1 MGLRAARLS
10 PSGEHSIERLM
21 RLCVFGLWHLGCVTA
36 ACLARGGHSVI
47 AIDPDAALI
56 ARLRRSEPPLLEPG
70 LAELTGD
77 GLSHNRLRF
86 EVASPETVS
95 GAEVVWV
102 TFDTPVDEDDMGQI
116 SAVVDPVMTLVPNL
130 PDHCLVL
137 VSSQLP
143 IGTTRKLLDATALR
157 GRSDVTFGYI
167 PENLRLGKAIE
178 VFTKPDRVVVGLQC
192 DTDRA
197 KVATLL
203 APFTDNIVWMSIES
217 AEMTKHAINGFLATS
232 VVFMNELATIC
243 EEVGADAKEV
253 ESGLKSE
260 ARIGPGAY
268 LSPGGPF
275 TGGTLARDVTT
286 LSDLG
291 KALRVPVSLIS
302 AVRQSNE
309 EHRLWAL
316 RKLREQLGPLSGKRI
331 AILGL
336 TYKPGTSTLRRSGA
350 VELAQALRREG
361 ATAIGFD
368 PAVGELPDDICG
380 VLTLASSATQAVAG
394 VDAAVLSTPWPD
406 FRTLDWSSLLTSMA
420 SPNVID
426 AGWFLAPLLKHRP
439 DVRYAAVGHSLTP
452 SCAGHYVQTA
462 ED

>member
-1 MGLRAARLS
+1 VKIR
-10 PSGEHSIERLM
+10 SGHFM
-21 RLCVFGLWHLGCVTA
+21 RVCVFGLWHLGCVTA
-36 ACLARGGHSVI
+36 ACLARGGHSVV
-47 AIDPDAALI
+47 AIDPDAALV
-56 ARLRRSEPPLLEPG
+56 ARLRNAEPPLLEPG
-70 LAELTGD
+70 LAELMGD
-77 GLSHNRLRF
+77 GLSNNRLRF
-86 EVASPETVS
+86 EVISAQTIS
-95 GAEVVWV
+95 GAEVFWV
-102 TFDTPVDEDDMGQI
+102 AFDTPVNEDDEAQI
-116 SAVVDPVMTLVPNL
+116 SAVVDPVAALIPSLPN
-130 PDHCLVL
+130 HCLVL

-143 IGTTRKLLDATALR
+143 VGTTRKLVNAAALC
-157 GRSDVTFGYI
+157 GRRDLTFGYI

-178 VFTKPDRVVVGLQC
+178 VFTRPDRVVVGLQSE
-192 DTDRA
+192 TDRA
-197 KVATLL
+197 KITTLL
-203 APFTDNIVWMSIES
+203 APFTDKIVWMSIES
-217 AEMTKHAINGFLATS
+217 AEMTKHAINGFLAAS

-243 EEVGADAKEV
+243 EQVGADAKEV
-253 ESGLKSE
+253 EIGLKSE

-291 KALRVPVSLIS
+291 KGLRVPVSLIS
-302 AVRQSNE
+302 AVRQSNK

-316 RKLREQLGPLSGKRI
+316 RKLKDQVGPLPGKRI

-336 TYKPGTSTLRRSGA
+336 TYKPGTSTLRRSGG

-368 PAVGELPDDICG
+368 PAVGELPGEICG

-394 VDAAVLSTPWPD
+394 VDAAVLSTPWPEL
-406 FRTLDWSSLLTSMA
+406 RTLDWTSLLTSMA

-439 DVRYAAVGHSLTP
+439 DVRYAAVGLP
-452 SCAGHYVQTA
+452 
-462 ED
+462 

>member
-1 MGLRAARLS
+1 
-10 PSGEHSIERLM
+10 M
-21 RLCVFGLWHLGCVTA
+21 RVCVLGLWHLGCVTA
-36 ACLARGGHSVI
+36 ACLARGGHTVVAS
-47 AIDPDAALI
+47 DPDIPLV
-56 ARLRRSEPPLLEPG
+56 ARLRRAEPPLLEPG
-70 LAELTGD
+70 LAELLGD
-77 GLSHNRLRF
+77 GLSKNRLRF
-86 EVASPETVS
+86 EVASAETVS
-95 GAEVVWV
+95 GAEVFWV
-102 TFDTPVDEDDMGQI
+102 AFDTPVDEDDVAQI
-116 SAVVDPVMTLVPNL
+116 SAVIDPVMTLIPSL

-143 IGTTRKLLDATALR
+143 VGTTRKLVNAAALK
-157 GRSDVTFGYI
+157 GRPDVTFGYI

-178 VFTKPDRVVVGLQC
+178 VFTKPDRVVVGLQYE
-192 DTDRA
+192 TDRA
-197 KVATLL
+197 KVAALL

-243 EEVGADAKEV
+243 EQVGADAKEV

-260 ARIGPGAY
+260 TRIGPGAY

-275 TGGTLARDVTT
+275 SGGTLARDVTT

-302 AVRQSNE
+302 AVRQSNK

-316 RKLREQLGPLSGKRI
+316 RKLKQQVGPLSGKRI

-350 VELAQALRREG
+350 IELAHALRREG
-361 ATAIGFD
+361 ALVIGFD
-368 PAVGELPDDICG
+368 PAVGELPGDVCE
-380 VLTLASSATQAVAG
+380 VLTLASSATQAIAG
-394 VDAAVLSTPWPD
+394 VDAAVLSTPWPE
-406 FRTLDWSSLLTSMA
+406 FRTLDWTSLLTSMA

-439 DVRYAAVGHSLTP
+439 DVRYAAVGLP
-452 SCAGHYVQTA
+452 
-462 ED
+462 